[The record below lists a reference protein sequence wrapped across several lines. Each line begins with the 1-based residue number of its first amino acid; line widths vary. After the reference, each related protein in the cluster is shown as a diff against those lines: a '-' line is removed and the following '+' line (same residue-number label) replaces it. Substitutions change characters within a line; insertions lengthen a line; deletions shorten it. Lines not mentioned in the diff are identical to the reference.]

1 MKKTQIGYLLVAII
15 VVLIVIG
22 YNYKKPAQVTPDNN
36 APQTEN
42 NIVTQDENAQV
53 REIAMDSFTEII
65 DGKYFPQYSIKEITV
80 KKGETIRLK
89 INTTGNHDFKID
101 ELNVYS
107 ETPAGKIT
115 TVEFTADKVGE
126 FIYYCTKP
134 NHRTNGHWGTIKVVD
149 PENSALN
156 TNNENSNS
164 LAEDNANSNNLD
176 TTTKQDEAVKVREI
190 AMDSFTE
197 IIDGK
202 YFPQYSIKEI
212 TVKKGETIRLKINT
226 TGNHDFKIDE
236 LNVYSETPAGEITTI
251 EFTADK
257 VGEFI
262 YWCTKPNHRTNG
274 HWGTI
279 KITE

>member
-42 NIVTQDENAQV
+42 NTVTQDENIQV

-65 DGKYFPQYSIKEITV
+65 
-80 KKGETIRLK
+80 
-89 INTTGNHDFKID
+89 N
-101 ELNVYS
+101 
-107 ETPAGKIT
+107 
-115 TVEFTADKVGE
+115 
-126 FIYYCTKP
+126 
-134 NHRTNGHWGTIKVVD
+134 
-149 PENSALN
+149 
-156 TNNENSNS
+156 
-164 LAEDNANSNNLD
+164 
-176 TTTKQDEAVKVREI
+176 
-190 AMDSFTE
+190 
-197 IIDGK
+197 GK

-236 LNVYSETPAGEITTI
+236 LNVYSETPAGEITTV

-262 YWCTKPNHRTNG
+262 YYCTKPNHRTNG

-279 KITE
+279 KVVDSDSAMISDEKKVTETVADTVTEKDITSDTPTEPVATEKSFSLAEVAKHNTKTDCWTVVNGKVYDITAFIALGVHKPIIEKGCGIDSTSMFEPKHGDGQKETLAGYIIGSLI